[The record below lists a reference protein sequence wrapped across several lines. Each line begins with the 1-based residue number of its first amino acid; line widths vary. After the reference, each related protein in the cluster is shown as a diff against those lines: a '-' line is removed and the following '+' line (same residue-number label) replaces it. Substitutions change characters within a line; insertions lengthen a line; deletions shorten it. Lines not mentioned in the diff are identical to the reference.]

1 MVKSFLT
8 SGPDSVSS
16 SRSTCMHPEMSSG
29 QGGMGGPDNAFLKD
43 FTNIFHRG
51 PYRPPSRRNSSRRGS
66 VPEFLRK
73 PIATCDFPVGGGGAD
88 PLSGSAHAL
97 GLI

>member
-1 MVKSFLT
+1 MDPENVVRA
-8 SGPDSVSS
+8 GGSV
-16 SRSTCMHPEMSSG
+16 
-29 QGGMGGPDNAFLKD
+29 GGGGVHTPLFIKD

-73 PIATCDFPVGGGGAD
+73 PIATCDFPAGGGGGGGVD